1 MKGKVAMLNPQ
12 KEMAVILTENDEFTT
27 VEVLGDYNID
37 IGDIILGNLESLG
50 GETFYNETK
59 MERFNVF
66 VQEINGSKKTALSI
80 IS

>member
-1 MKGKVAMLNPQ
+1 MKGKVVMLNPQ
-12 KEMAVILTENDEFTT
+12 KELAAILTENDEYTS

-37 IGDIILGNLESLG
+37 IGDVILGNLESLG
-50 GETFYNETK
+50 SETYYNETK

-66 VQEINGSKKTALSI
+66 VQDINGNKKAALSI